1 VSILWWLV
9 APIIATGIAMVW
21 ATWAGRP
28 RRPLQPDESSDAY
41 DRFTEALRRP
51 LPERA
56 RAVARRQ
63 PERLAGVAL
72 RPNRGSDRA
81 ERPWRP
87 GGPPR
92 PKTRGT
98 GG

>member
-1 VSILWWLV
+1 VSILWWLAV
-9 APIIATGIAMVW
+9 PITATGIAMIW
-21 ATWAGRP
+21 ASWAGRP
-28 RRPLQPDESSDAY
+28 RRPLPPDESSDAY

-56 RAVARRQ
+56 RTVARRQ

-72 RPNRGSDRA
+72 RPTSDAHRPQH
-81 ERPWRP
+81 PWRP

-92 PKTRGT
+92 PNTRET

>member
-1 VSILWWLV
+1 VSILWWLAV
-9 APIIATGIAMVW
+9 PIMTTGIAMVW

-28 RRPLQPDESSDAY
+28 RRPLPPDESSDAY

-72 RPNRGSDRA
+72 RPNRNPGGGQ
-81 ERPWRP
+81 RPWRP
-87 GGPPR
+87 GAPPR
-92 PKTRGT
+92 ANTRGT